1 MASQARKDKQGYQ
14 LVDYSY
20 QLKKIML
27 LSDTIVAP
35 STPPGVGALAVV
47 RLSGP
52 GAVACV
58 QALFSKKNLAAQ
70 PGHTLHYG
78 TLREPGSGP
87 VLDEA
92 VVALYRAPRSYT
104 REDVVEISCHGSD
117 YVVRQVLAALL
128 RQGARLAA
136 PGEFTRRAFLNG
148 ALDLAQAEA
157 VADLITAD
165 SALSH
170 QVALNQLRGGFS
182 NELRAL
188 RGRLV
193 QFAALLELELDFGE
207 EDVEFADRT
216 GLARLLAEV
225 RGVVGELL
233 RSFELGNV
241 IKNGITVVIAGRP
254 NAGKSTL
261 LNALLREERAIVSAL
276 PGTTR
281 DFIEDEITLDGLRFR
296 FVDTAGLRDNPADE
310 VEAIGVRRTRERIG
324 QAALL
329 LYVFDLTELTP
340 AEVQAD
346 IAELTATLP
355 RLPVLAVGNKAD
367 LAFDEQLSAISYQ
380 LSVDNQ
386 AKISNQPPATSHKE
400 PATRNQQPAT
410 SHEEPEANNQPP
422 ATSHE
427 EPENSNQKPAT
438 IVIAAARR
446 EGLDELQAALL
457 ARVRGAGLAGTG
469 TATIVTNARHA
480 RALEVAAQHLDAVRA
495 GLNEGR
501 GTELLAAD
509 LRHALA
515 ALGEITGE
523 ISTDDLLTS
532 IFTQFCIG
540 K

>member
-1 MASQARKDKQGYQ
+1 MLTS
-14 LVDYSY
+14 SY
-20 QLKKIML
+20 A
-27 LSDTIVAP
+27 DTIVAL

-52 GAVACV
+52 EAISIT
-58 QALFSKKNLAAQ
+58 QALFSKKNLAAK

-78 TLREPGSGP
+78 TLREPGTSTTQ
-87 VLDEA
+87 VLDEV
-92 VVALYRAPRSYT
+92 VVALYRGPRSYT
-104 REDVVEISCHGSD
+104 REDVVEISGHGSD
-117 YVVRQVLAALL
+117 FIVQQVLAALL
-128 RQGARLAA
+128 RQGARLAEA
-136 PGEFTRRAFLNG
+136 GEFTKRAFLNG

-157 VADLITAD
+157 VADLIAAD

-182 NELRAL
+182 DELRGL
-188 RGRLV
+188 RAQLV
-193 QFAALLELELDFGE
+193 KFASLLELELDFGE

-216 GLARLLAEV
+216 GLVRLLAEV
-225 RGVVGELL
+225 TGVVQGLL

-241 IKNGITVVIAGRP
+241 IKNGITTVIAGRP

-261 LNALLREERAIVSAL
+261 LNALLREERAIVSAI

-281 DFIEDEITLDGLRFR
+281 DFIEDEVSIDGLRFR

-329 LYVFDLTELTP
+329 LYLFDLTELTP
-340 AEVQAD
+340 SEVRAD
-346 IAELTATLP
+346 IEELTAALP
-355 RLPVLAVGNKAD
+355 KLPVLAVGNKRD
-367 LAFDEQLSAISYQ
+367 LATTEQLAAFAQ
-380 LSVDNQ
+380 LKIQ
-386 AKISNQPPATSHKE
+386 ASDLKI
-400 PATRNQQPAT
+400 
-410 SHEEPEANNQPP
+410 
-422 ATSHE
+422 
-427 EPENSNQKPAT
+427 
-438 IVIAAARR
+438 IAAGQR

-457 ARVRGAGLAGTG
+457 TQVRGAGLATTG
-469 TATIVTNARHA
+469 TATIVTNVRHA
-480 RALEVAAQHLDAVRA
+480 RALERAAEHLAAVRQ
-495 GLNEGR
+495 GLDEGR

-509 LRHALA
+509 LRHALS

-523 ISTDDLLTS
+523 ISSDDLLTS

>member
-1 MASQARKDKQGYQ
+1 MTPFA
-14 LVDYSY
+14 
-20 QLKKIML
+20 
-27 LSDTIVAP
+27 LSDTIVAL

-52 GAVACV
+52 EAVPIT
-58 QALFSKKNLAAQ
+58 QALFSKKNLAGQ

-78 TLREPGSGP
+78 TLREPGTDQI
-87 VLDEA
+87 LDEV

-104 REDVVEISCHGSD
+104 REDVVEISGHGSD
-117 YVVRQVLAALL
+117 FIVRQLMAALL
-128 RQGARLAA
+128 RQGARLAEA
-136 PGEFTRRAFLNG
+136 GEFTKRAFLNG

-157 VADLITAD
+157 VADLIAAD

-182 NELRAL
+182 DELRGL
-188 RGRLV
+188 RAQLV
-193 QFAALLELELDFGE
+193 KFAALLELELDFGE

-225 RGVVGELL
+225 QGVVLGLL

-241 IKNGITVVIAGRP
+241 LKNGITTVIAGRP

-261 LNALLREERAIVSAL
+261 LNALLREERAIVSAI

-281 DFIEDEITLDGLRFR
+281 DFIEDEVSIDGLRFR

-329 LYVFDLTELTP
+329 LYLFDLTELSP

-355 RLPVLAVGNKAD
+355 KLPVLAVGNKRD
-367 LAFDEQLSAISYQ
+367 LASHLAVDEYQVAIAG
-380 LSVDNQ
+380 NQ
-386 AKISNQPPATSHKE
+386 KAE
-400 PATRNQQPAT
+400 ATRVVFISAGQRA
-410 SHEEPEANNQPP
+410 
-422 ATSHE
+422 
-427 EPENSNQKPAT
+427 
-438 IVIAAARR
+438 
-446 EGLDELQAALL
+446 GLDELQAALL
-457 ARVRGAGLAGTG
+457 AQVRGAGLAGTG
-469 TATIVTNARHA
+469 GATIVTNVRHA
-480 RALEVAAQHLDAVRA
+480 RALETAAQHLAAVRQ
-495 GLNEGR
+495 GLEEGR

-523 ISTDDLLTS
+523 ISSDDLLTS

>member
-1 MASQARKDKQGYQ
+1 MTAFAY
-14 LVDYSY
+14 
-20 QLKKIML
+20 
-27 LSDTIVAP
+27 SDTIVAL

-52 GAVACV
+52 EAVSIT
-58 QALFSKKNLAAQ
+58 QALFSKRNLAAQ

-78 TLREPGSGP
+78 TLRDPATGQ
-87 VLDEA
+87 VLDEV
-92 VVALYRAPRSYT
+92 VVALYRGPRSYT
-104 REDVVEISCHGSD
+104 REDVVEISGHGSD
-117 YVVRQVLAALL
+117 FIVRQILAALL
-128 RQGARLAA
+128 RQGARLAEA
-136 PGEFTRRAFLNG
+136 GEFTKRAFLNG

-157 VADLITAD
+157 VADLIAAD

-182 NELRAL
+182 DELRDL
-188 RGRLV
+188 RAQLIK
-193 QFAALLELELDFGE
+193 FAALLELELDFGE

-225 RGVVGELL
+225 EGVVTGLL

-241 IKNGITVVIAGRP
+241 IKNGITTVIAGRP

-261 LNALLREERAIVSAL
+261 LNALLREERAIVSAI

-281 DFIEDEITLDGLRFR
+281 DFIEDEVSIDGLRFR

-329 LYVFDLTELTP
+329 LYLFDLTELSP

-346 IAELTATLP
+346 IAELTAALP
-355 RLPVLAVGNKAD
+355 LLPVLAVGNKRD
-367 LAFDEQLSAISYQ
+367 LASQVSVSNYQVEISGSGDSDAKRAFVFISA
-380 LSVDNQ
+380 
-386 AKISNQPPATSHKE
+386 A
-400 PATRNQQPAT
+400 
-410 SHEEPEANNQPP
+410 
-422 ATSHE
+422 
-427 EPENSNQKPAT
+427 QKQ
-438 IVIAAARR
+438 
-446 EGLDELQAALL
+446 GLEELQAALL
-457 ARVRGAGLAGTG
+457 TQVRGAGLATTG
-469 TATIVTNARHA
+469 TATIVTNVRHA
-480 RALEVAAQHLDAVRA
+480 RALEVAAQHLAAVRQ
-495 GLNEGR
+495 GLAEGR

-509 LRHALA
+509 LRHALG

-523 ISTDDLLTS
+523 ISSDDLLTS

>member
-1 MASQARKDKQGYQ
+1 MTP
-14 LVDYSY
+14 LF
-20 QLKKIML
+20 
-27 LSDTIVAP
+27 SDTIVAL
-35 STPPGVGALAVV
+35 STPPGAGALAVV

-52 GAVACV
+52 EAVALTA
-58 QALFSKKNLAAQ
+58 ALFSKKSLAAQ

-78 TLREPGSGP
+78 TLRDPATAA
-87 VLDEA
+87 VLDEV
-92 VVALYRAPRSYT
+92 VVALYRAPRSFT

-117 YVVRQVLAALL
+117 YVVRQVLGALL
-128 RQGARLAA
+128 RQGARLAEA
-136 PGEFTRRAFLNG
+136 GEFTKRAFLNG

-157 VADLITAD
+157 VADLIAAD

-182 NELRAL
+182 QELRAL

-193 QFAALLELELDFGE
+193 TFASLLELELDFGE

-225 RGVVGELL
+225 RGVVQDLL

-241 IKNGITVVIAGRP
+241 IKNGITTVIAGRP

-261 LNALLREERAIVSAL
+261 LNALLREERAIVSAI

-281 DFIEDEITLDGLRFR
+281 DFIEDEVSLDGIRFR

-310 VEAIGVRRTRERIG
+310 VEAMGVQRTRQRIG

-329 LYVFDLTELTP
+329 LYLFDLTELTP
-340 AEVQAD
+340 AQVQAE
-346 IAELTATLP
+346 IAKLTAGRP
-355 RLPVLAVGNKAD
+355 LPVLAVGNKLD
-367 LAFDEQLSAISYQ
+367 LATAAQ
-380 LSVDNQ
+380 
-386 AKISNQPPATSHKE
+386 
-400 PATRNQQPAT
+400 
-410 SHEEPEANNQPP
+410 
-422 ATSHE
+422 
-427 EPENSNQKPAT
+427 
-438 IVIAAARR
+438 IAAFGPAGSAAAAPDAPDAPAAYTLLAAAQAR
-446 EGLDELQAALL
+446 GLEELQAALL
-457 ARVRGAGLAGTG
+457 AQVRGAGLARHAA
-469 TATIVTNARHA
+469 ATIVTNVRHA
-480 RALEVAAQHLDAVRA
+480 RALETAATHLAAVQA
-495 GLNEGR
+495 GLDTGR

-509 LRHALA
+509 LRHALS

-523 ISTDDLLTS
+523 ISSDDLLTS

>member
-1 MASQARKDKQGYQ
+1 MPAAAY
-14 LVDYSY
+14 
-20 QLKKIML
+20 
-27 LSDTIVAP
+27 SDTIVAL
-35 STPPGVGALAVV
+35 STPPGAGALAVV

-52 GAVACV
+52 AAVSIT
-58 QALFSKKNLAAQ
+58 QALFSKPNLAAQ

-78 TLREPGSGP
+78 TLRDPATGQ
-87 VLDEA
+87 VLDEV
-92 VVALYRAPRSYT
+92 VVALYRGPRSYT
-104 REDVVEISCHGSD
+104 REDVVEISGHGSD
-117 YVVRQVLAALL
+117 FIVRQLLAALL
-128 RQGARLAA
+128 RQGARLAEA
-136 PGEFTRRAFLNG
+136 GEFTKRAFLNG

-157 VADLITAD
+157 VADLIAAD

-182 NELRAL
+182 DELREL
-188 RGRLV
+188 RGQLIK
-193 QFAALLELELDFGE
+193 FAALLELELDFGE

-216 GLARLLAEV
+216 GLARLLGEV
-225 RGVVGELL
+225 EGVVRNLL

-241 IKNGITVVIAGRP
+241 IKNGITTVIAGRP

-261 LNALLREERAIVSAL
+261 LNALLREERAIVSAV

-281 DFIEDEITLDGLRFR
+281 DFIEDEVSIDGLRFR

-329 LYVFDLTELTP
+329 LYLFDLTELTP

-346 IAELTATLP
+346 IAELTAALP
-355 RLPVLAVGNKAD
+355 HLPVLAVGNKRD
-367 LAFDEQLSAISYQ
+367 LTQIKNYELKIKTSLDLTSQ
-380 LSVDNQ
+380 NQ
-386 AKISNQPPATSHKE
+386 E
-400 PATRNQQPAT
+400 LATRNQELETVFISA
-410 SHEEPEANNQPP
+410 A
-422 ATSHE
+422 
-427 EPENSNQKPAT
+427 QKQ
-438 IVIAAARR
+438 
-446 EGLDELQAALL
+446 GLEELQAALL

-469 TATIVTNARHA
+469 TATIVTNVRHA
-480 RALEVAAQHLDAVRA
+480 RALEVAAQHLAAVRQ
-495 GLNEGR
+495 GLAAGR

-509 LRHALA
+509 LRHALG

-523 ISTDDLLTS
+523 ISSDDLLTS